1 MIMKQTISILPTNK
15 LENAANFNTKFSE
28 GISSN
33 DSNPHN
39 ELPKVS
45 SVGENKHTPP
55 HTPSPTH
62 PGGNSGGNPTKANH
76 PIHTPIIHKRNKNN
90 LLNWRNA
97 IIKYIKIMY

>member
-39 ELPKVS
+39 E
-45 SVGENKHTPP
+45 T
-55 HTPSPTH
+55 
-62 PGGNSGGNPTKANH
+62 TKS
-76 PIHTPIIHKRNKNN
+76 IFS
-90 LLNWRNA
+90 W
-97 IIKYIKIMY
+97 